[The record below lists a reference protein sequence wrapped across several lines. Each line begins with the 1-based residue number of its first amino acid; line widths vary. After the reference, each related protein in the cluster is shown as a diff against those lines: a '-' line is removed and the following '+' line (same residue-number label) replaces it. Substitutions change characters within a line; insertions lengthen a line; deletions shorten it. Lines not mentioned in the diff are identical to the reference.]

1 MTNVLFINGWGGA
14 FTSQPLA
21 WLRNRTIAEFRD
33 RIYAPPPVNYSNEDM
48 LFRYLDK
55 WKDKQILV
63 MLSCGCSAGNK
74 IAGLRPNETIP
85 YAIYYSPSR
94 LCGILGFP
102 VAKNI
107 AKAQEVNSNNFD
119 GFNLGA
125 MQMIY
130 RKKGNDV
137 TKLEDRMYSGM
148 NHGFTPNYL
157 PAQERLFAE
166 IRASLPPD
174 GSPNPNRRK

>member
-14 FTSQPLA
+14 FTSQSLA

-33 RIYAPPPVNYSNEDM
+33 RVYAPPPVNYTNEDM
-48 LFRYLDK
+48 LLRYLDK

-63 MLSCGCSAGNK
+63 MLSCGCSAGDK

-85 YAIYYSPSR
+85 YAIHYSPSR

-102 VAKNI
+102 VPKNI
-107 AKAQEVNSNNFD
+107 AKVQEVNSNYFD

-130 RKKGNDV
+130 PKKGNTT
-137 TKLEDRMYSGM
+137 TKVMPRIFSGLP
-148 NHGFTPNYL
+148 HGYTPNYL
-157 PAQERLFAE
+157 PAQELLFAE

-174 GSPNPNRRK
+174 GSPNSSRRK